1 MPHTGKYY
9 IEPKGLLTF
18 YNINNKQELKSLAL
32 ELSVA
37 STNAAQPITIHWGDN
52 ENLYLA
58 YCELMPGSE
67 ILDIYSHCLS
77 RYNIHTKELETIFK
91 SQYFDYSY
99 LYSVVPGRPLALN
112 SRWAVWTDG
121 LLDKIQVYDINK
133 REWVFSLDDY
143 WFHSLND
150 NDLLVCGKTYT
161 SIEGYSRKEF
171 YIYDLLGN
179 SVYTIKEDLPEGYDT
194 RLPLEI
200 DREKLS

>member
-1 MPHTGKYY
+1 MLRSQSLY
-9 IEPKGLLTF
+9 IGAIIKISILLTESSCLV
-18 YNINNKQELKSLAL
+18 QTLL
-32 ELSVA
+32 
-37 STNAAQPITIHWGDN
+37 
-52 ENLYLA
+52 
-58 YCELMPGSE
+58 
-67 ILDIYSHCLS
+67 IYTSHCLS

-133 REWVFSLDDY
+133 REWVFSLDDD

-179 SVYTIKEDLPEGYDT
+179 SVYQRRRFAG
-194 RLPLEI
+194 RL
-200 DREKLS
+200 

>member
-1 MPHTGKYY
+1 MLRSQSLY
-9 IEPKGLLTF
+9 IGAIMKICILLT
-18 YNINNKQELKSLAL
+18 
-32 ELSVA
+32 A
-37 STNAAQPITIHWGDN
+37 SSCLVQTF
-52 ENLYLA
+52 L
-58 YCELMPGSE
+58 
-67 ILDIYSHCLS
+67 IY
-77 RYNIHTKELETIFK
+77 IK

-133 REWVFSLDDY
+133 REWVFSLDDD